1 MNKRNLLA
9 LGFSLLLLAACS
21 KVNQTNFD
29 KIQNDMTKEQVLG
42 ILGTPT
48 ETSQGEFAGVSGGAC
63 VWKSKDGEIEV
74 RFFNDKVISKNFSK
88 GPK

>member
-1 MNKRNLLA
+1 MYKKIFLA
-9 LGFSLLLLAACS
+9 LSFSVLLLAACS

-42 ILGTPT
+42 ILGAPT
-48 ETSQGEFAGVSGGAC
+48 ETSQGEFAGVSGGTC
-63 VWKSKDGEIEV
+63 IWKSKDGEIEV
-74 RFFNDKVISKNFSK
+74 HFFNDKVISKNFSK